1 MRVFFPEQSLHGIQL
16 VFGTSAR
23 VCVVGCVSVG
33 TIVSIAKP
41 NFRVSVTVHRG
52 CGRGVDTHVTRNS
65 TLFVCN
71 ECASLPLNLRH
82 APQAGD
88 QLQGRSFRGRGR
100 RVWRVGFVGCPTP
113 RRDRRQPA
121 PRLRRRLSLL
131 GLPAKRVD
139 LPERRRF
146 PPERVVVVVQGE
158 RPHRVWC
165 GKGTPPFP
173 RCADVCSSNSDRSD
187 SYPNADDG
195 AVREDEKRHRVRKHR
210 GTGHRDARASGDACL
225 VS

>member
-1 MRVFFPEQSLHGIQL
+1 MRDWKGNAPFAGVRRPGRRTSTRNREVLTRESGKVQYLPLRRVRGDHAFVRIAVPFHELQARTKHFQMRVFFPEQSLHGIQL

-65 TLFVCN
+65 TLFVRN

-139 LPERRRF
+139 LPGGVGR
-146 PPERVVVVVQGE
+146 GNA
-158 RPHRVWC
+158 VWE
-165 GKGTPPFP
+165 GLG
-173 RCADVCSSNSDRSD
+173 S
-187 SYPNADDG
+187 
-195 AVREDEKRHRVRKHR
+195 
-210 GTGHRDARASGDACL
+210 
-225 VS
+225 